1 MHPVIKEA
9 GPKGHPRKQIRLWKT
24 PLQKI
29 MSMTVPDIIMSTAI
43 PGIIMTMGIITMSV
57 R

>member
-1 MHPVIKEA
+1 MKEA
-9 GPKGHPRKQIRLWKT
+9 CPKGHPRKQIRLWKIQ
-24 PLQKI
+24 LQKI
-29 MSMTVPDIIMSTAI
+29 MSMTVPDIIMSTEI

>member
-1 MHPVIKEA
+1 
-9 GPKGHPRKQIRLWKT
+9 
-24 PLQKI
+24 

>member
-1 MHPVIKEA
+1 MKETC
-9 GPKGHPRKQIRLWKT
+9 PKGHPRKQIRLWKIH
-24 PLQKI
+24 LQKI
-29 MSMTVPDIIMSTAI
+29 MSMTVPDIIMSTEI